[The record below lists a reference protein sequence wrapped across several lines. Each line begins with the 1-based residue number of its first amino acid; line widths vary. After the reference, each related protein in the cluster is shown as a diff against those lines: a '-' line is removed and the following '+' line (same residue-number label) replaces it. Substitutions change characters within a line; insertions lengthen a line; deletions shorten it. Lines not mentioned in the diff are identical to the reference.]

1 MVEVLLGV
9 EGINQYK
16 LIDFEDKG
24 GFCLRER
31 EQGSHRPFLVGDD
44 CELLDIVIIDAL
56 GSEEEETAR
65 MLMKGAIVVKMLMV
79 LLLQHVYRYSV
90 LFPQQLEHG
99 ERFQEGR
106 VVQVRP
112 LIGHQQDRL
121 FREGFG
127 NAVVYYLDQLQ
138 RGVPAS

>member
-1 MVEVLLGV
+1 MVEILLGV

-24 GFCLRER
+24 GFRLRER
-31 EQGSHRPFLVGDD
+31 EQGSHRPFLVSDD

-65 MLMKGAIVVKMLMV
+65 VLMKGAIVVKMLMV

-106 VVQVRP
+106 VV
-112 LIGHQQDRL
+112 
-121 FREGFG
+121 
-127 NAVVYYLDQLQ
+127 
-138 RGVPAS
+138 